1 MAKILVID
9 DDEDL
14 LQMLGESLT
23 TAGHHVV
30 TVTDGY
36 KGTKLFKCVKFD
48 VIVTDIV
55 MPNQEGLETIGKVR
69 RHYPDMGIIAMC
81 GSLQSE
87 GFLESAGRLGADHV
101 LPKPFTA
108 RALHEAVDAVTNRAV

>member
-14 LQMLGESLT
+14 LHMLGETLT

-36 KGTKLFKCVKFD
+36 KGTKLFSCVKFD
-48 VIVTDIV
+48 VVVTDIV
-55 MPNQEGLETIGKVR
+55 MPNQEGFETIVKIR
-69 RHYPDMGIIAMC
+69 RHFPDMGIIAMC
-81 GSLQSE
+81 GSLHADDFLQSAE
-87 GFLESAGRLGADHV
+87 RLGADRV
-101 LPKPFTA
+101 LPKPFSA
-108 RALHEAVDAVTNRAV
+108 RALHEAIDAVTN